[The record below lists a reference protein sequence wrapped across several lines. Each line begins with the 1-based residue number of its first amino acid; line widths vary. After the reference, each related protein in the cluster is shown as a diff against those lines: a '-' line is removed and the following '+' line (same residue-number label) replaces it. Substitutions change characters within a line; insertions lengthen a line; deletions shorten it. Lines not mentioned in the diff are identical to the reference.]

1 MRLLV
6 VGSGGR
12 EHALVEALSRSPQA
26 EEIFAAPGN
35 PGMASVAEL
44 VDIPVDDLISLR
56 NFARTVDI
64 DLTIVGPEAPL
75 VGGIAEAFWEA
86 GLKIFGPSRGAARI
100 EGSKIFAKKIMQHAG
115 VPTARSEAF
124 DREAAA
130 LDYLRSLPPGDG
142 YPVVVKVD
150 GLAAGK
156 GVMIADSYEEA
167 EDAVRDVFDGAF
179 GAAGERLILEEYL
192 RGKEA
197 SVLALT
203 DGRNILPFVP
213 AQDYKRLEDG
223 GEGPNTGGMGAYS
236 PTMWM
241 DSATYMTIL
250 EEIINPTV
258 HQLALI
264 GAPYTGLLYAG
275 VMITDEGP
283 KALEFNC
290 RFGSLVR
297 DHDAGVQEA
306 RVGRADEGELV
317 YGRVYDLLQDRH
329 VGRGVHPHRRGVR
342 PHTARVRSLAAV
354 FEALVVLGRH
364 VRQYVASVGESENGG
379 LLAPQVLLEYQT
391 LPRRP
396 KRPIEHVAHGILGL
410 LIGVCDHNAL
420 ARRQAVHLDDD
431 GVAVPRGKRAEV
443 GERRCFPVEG
453 LRAGGWD
460 AGVLHDL
467 FGKDL
472 RTLDARRA
480 TRGTKDLQTSLPESL
495 SDPADERRLR
505 THNGEVYVDRSGEV
519 TQ

>member
-35 PGMASVAEL
+35 PGMASMAEL

-130 LDYLRSLPPGDG
+130 LAYLRSLPPGDG

-197 SVLALT
+197 SVFALT

-290 RFGSLVR
+290 RFGDPETQALLPR
-297 DHDAGVQEA
+297 IET
-306 RVGRADEGELV
+306 
-317 YGRVYDLLQDRH
+317 DLLELMVACVEEDLG
-329 VGRGVHPHRRGVR
+329 GREISWSPEK
-342 PHTARVRSLAAV
+342 AV
-354 FEALVVLGRH
+354 CVVL
-364 VRQYVASVGESENGG
+364 ASEGYPESPTTGDEISG
-379 LLAPQVLLEYQT
+379 LE
-391 LPRRP
+391 
-396 KRPIEHVAHGILGL
+396 
-410 LIGVCDHNAL
+410 
-420 ARRQAVHLDDD
+420 
-431 GVAVPRGKRAEV
+431 
-443 GERRCFPVEG
+443 
-453 LRAGGWD
+453 
-460 AGVLHDL
+460 DL
-467 FGKDL
+467 FGL
-472 RTLDARRA
+472 PGVRVYHAA
-480 TRGTKDLQTSLPESL
+480 TRLEESRLYTAGGRVLNVVGTGDSIIEARARAYAAVELIDFPGKQY
-495 SDPADERRLR
+495 R
-505 THNGEVYVDRSGEV
+505 TDIALEALELEEL
-519 TQ
+519 

>member
-1 MRLLV
+1 VRLLV

-12 EHALVEALSRSPQA
+12 EHALVEALSRSPRA

-56 NFARTVDI
+56 NFARTVGV

-86 GLKIFGPSRGAARI
+86 GLKVFGPSRAAARI

-130 LDYLRSLPPGDG
+130 LAYLRSLPPGDG

-156 GVMIADSYEEA
+156 GVTIADSYKEA
-167 EDAVRDVFDGAF
+167 EDAVRDAFEGVF
-179 GAAGERLILEEYL
+179 GAAGERLIVEEYL
-192 RGKEA
+192 IGREA
-197 SVLALT
+197 SVFAFA

-241 DSATYMTIL
+241 DSATYTTIL
-250 EEIINPTV
+250 EEIINPTI

-264 GAPYTGLLYAG
+264 GAPYVGLLYAG
-275 VMITDEGP
+275 VMITEEGP

-290 RFGSLVR
+290 RFGDPESQALLPR
-297 DHDAGVQEA
+297 IET
-306 RVGRADEGELV
+306 
-317 YGRVYDLLQDRH
+317 DLLELIVACVEEDLG
-329 VGRGVHPHRRGVR
+329 GREISWS
-342 PHTARVRSLAAV
+342 TEKAV
-354 FEALVVLGRH
+354 CVVLTSEG
-364 VRQYVASVGESENGG
+364 YPESPTTGDEISG
-379 LLAPQVLLEYQT
+379 LE
-391 LPRRP
+391 
-396 KRPIEHVAHGILGL
+396 
-410 LIGVCDHNAL
+410 
-420 ARRQAVHLDDD
+420 
-431 GVAVPRGKRAEV
+431 
-443 GERRCFPVEG
+443 
-453 LRAGGWD
+453 
-460 AGVLHDL
+460 DL
-467 FGKDL
+467 FGL
-472 RTLDARRA
+472 PGVRVYHAA
-480 TRGTKDLQTSLPESL
+480 TRMDEGGLYTAGGRVLNVVGTGESVIEARARAYAAVEL
-495 SDPADERRLR
+495 IHFPGMQYR
-505 THNGEVYVDRSGEV
+505 TDIAQEALELEEL
-519 TQ
+519 

>member
-1 MRLLV
+1 VRLLV

-12 EHALVEALSRSPQA
+12 EHALVEALSRSPRA

-56 NFARTVDI
+56 NFARTVGV

-86 GLKIFGPSRGAARI
+86 GLKVFGPSRAAARI

-130 LDYLRSLPPGDG
+130 LAYLRSLPPGDG

-156 GVMIADSYEEA
+156 GVTIADSYKEA
-167 EDAVRDVFDGAF
+167 EDAVRDAFEGVF
-179 GAAGERLILEEYL
+179 GAAGERLIVEEYL
-192 RGKEA
+192 TGREA
-197 SVLALT
+197 SVFVFA

-241 DSATYMTIL
+241 DSATYTTIL
-250 EEIINPTV
+250 EEIINPTI

-264 GAPYTGLLYAG
+264 GAPYVGLLYAG
-275 VMITDEGP
+275 VMITEEGP

-290 RFGSLVR
+290 RFGDPESQALLPR
-297 DHDAGVQEA
+297 IET
-306 RVGRADEGELV
+306 
-317 YGRVYDLLQDRH
+317 DLLELMVACVEEDLG
-329 VGRGVHPHRRGVR
+329 GREISWS
-342 PHTARVRSLAAV
+342 TEKAV
-354 FEALVVLGRH
+354 CVVL
-364 VRQYVASVGESENGG
+364 ASEGYPESPTTGDEISG
-379 LLAPQVLLEYQT
+379 LE
-391 LPRRP
+391 
-396 KRPIEHVAHGILGL
+396 
-410 LIGVCDHNAL
+410 
-420 ARRQAVHLDDD
+420 
-431 GVAVPRGKRAEV
+431 
-443 GERRCFPVEG
+443 
-453 LRAGGWD
+453 
-460 AGVLHDL
+460 DL
-467 FGKDL
+467 FGL
-472 RTLDARRA
+472 PGVRVYHAA
-480 TRGTKDLQTSLPESL
+480 TRMDEGGLYTAGGRVLNVVGTGESVIEARARAYAAVEL
-495 SDPADERRLR
+495 IHFPGMQYR
-505 THNGEVYVDRSGEV
+505 TDIAQEALELEEL
-519 TQ
+519 

>member
-26 EEIFAAPGN
+26 EEIFTAPGN

-130 LDYLRSLPPGDG
+130 LAYLRSLPPGDG

-192 RGKEA
+192 MGKEA
-197 SVLALT
+197 SVFALT

-290 RFGSLVR
+290 RFGDPETQALLPR
-297 DHDAGVQEA
+297 IET
-306 RVGRADEGELV
+306 
-317 YGRVYDLLQDRH
+317 DLLELMVACVEEDLG
-329 VGRGVHPHRRGVR
+329 GREISWSPEK
-342 PHTARVRSLAAV
+342 AV
-354 FEALVVLGRH
+354 CVVL
-364 VRQYVASVGESENGG
+364 ASEGYPESPTTGDEISG
-379 LLAPQVLLEYQT
+379 LE
-391 LPRRP
+391 
-396 KRPIEHVAHGILGL
+396 
-410 LIGVCDHNAL
+410 
-420 ARRQAVHLDDD
+420 
-431 GVAVPRGKRAEV
+431 
-443 GERRCFPVEG
+443 
-453 LRAGGWD
+453 
-460 AGVLHDL
+460 DL
-467 FGKDL
+467 FGL
-472 RTLDARRA
+472 PGVRVYHAA
-480 TRGTKDLQTSLPESL
+480 TRLEESRLYTAGGRVLNVVGTGDSIIEARARAYAAVELIDFPGKQY
-495 SDPADERRLR
+495 R
-505 THNGEVYVDRSGEV
+505 TDIALEALELEEL
-519 TQ
+519 

>member
-12 EHALVEALSRSPQA
+12 EHALVEALSRSQQA

-130 LDYLRSLPPGDG
+130 LAYLRSLPPGDG

-197 SVLALT
+197 SVFALT

-290 RFGSLVR
+290 RFGDPETQALLPR
-297 DHDAGVQEA
+297 IET
-306 RVGRADEGELV
+306 
-317 YGRVYDLLQDRH
+317 DLLELMVACVEEDLG
-329 VGRGVHPHRRGVR
+329 GREISWSPEK
-342 PHTARVRSLAAV
+342 AV
-354 FEALVVLGRH
+354 CVVL
-364 VRQYVASVGESENGG
+364 ASEGYPESPTTGDEISG
-379 LLAPQVLLEYQT
+379 LE
-391 LPRRP
+391 
-396 KRPIEHVAHGILGL
+396 
-410 LIGVCDHNAL
+410 
-420 ARRQAVHLDDD
+420 
-431 GVAVPRGKRAEV
+431 
-443 GERRCFPVEG
+443 
-453 LRAGGWD
+453 
-460 AGVLHDL
+460 DL
-467 FGKDL
+467 FGL
-472 RTLDARRA
+472 PGVRLYHAA
-480 TRGTKDLQTSLPESL
+480 TRLEESRLYTDGGRVLNVVGTGDSIIEARARAYAAVELIDFPGKQY
-495 SDPADERRLR
+495 R
-505 THNGEVYVDRSGEV
+505 TDIALEALELEEL
-519 TQ
+519 